1 MEKISKC
8 GGCKFIPVNLILSLT
23 IYCRAL
29 ESFFGNLKTY
39 GAEFPPEFWDIVC
52 KELIFPI
59 FAVLKS
65 GPQDMTRFNTQED
78 MSVWI
83 STTMIQALRD
93 TIDLWTFHFEI
104 LERFLDG
111 LLDLLRSFICQGKLT
126 IYQSGTLF
134 MKNYRERHV
143 GPDWHFMFTAVARE
157 QCIKVDSRAL
167 AEGNHNLRLVI
178 QDDYPISAAG

>member
-1 MEKISKC
+1 M
-8 GGCKFIPVNLILSLT
+8 LT
-23 IYCRAL
+23 SNYRAL
-29 ESFFGNLKTY
+29 ESFFGNLKTH

-59 FAVLKS
+59 FSVLKS
-65 GPQDMTRFNTQED
+65 GPQDMSRFTSQED

-111 LLDLLRSFICQGKLT
+111 LLDLLRSFICQG
-126 IYQSGTLF
+126 Q
-134 MKNYRERHV
+134 
-143 GPDWHFMFTAVARE
+143 
-157 QCIKVDSRAL
+157 
-167 AEGNHNLRLVI
+167 
-178 QDDYPISAAG
+178 